1 MTRDEY
7 LKTKRVH
14 TDLERLTDTASCLP
28 HIHSPLLTFLIAERD
43 FIQSIIVSSSKTTFF
58 SLIYSSGQGDVSES
72 VVWDF
77 EKGFKKKK
85 KEPFFLNCLGLK
97 ITFFLS
103 SPAFLLLASYNM
115 VAMAGTPAAIFDY
128 EENLWMEM
136 SFRDS
141 KIETQ
146 NVLNVQTD
154 PVEPP

>member
-1 MTRDEY
+1 
-7 LKTKRVH
+7 
-14 TDLERLTDTASCLP
+14 
-28 HIHSPLLTFLIAERD
+28 
-43 FIQSIIVSSSKTTFF
+43 
-58 SLIYSSGQGDVSES
+58 
-72 VVWDF
+72 
-77 EKGFKKKK
+77 
-85 KEPFFLNCLGLK
+85 
-97 ITFFLS
+97 
-103 SPAFLLLASYNM
+103 M